1 MMMTVTTEQRTF
13 PGELIEVRDNGL
25 VILSRPDG
33 KLLFVPYAATRAS
46 TIEQTD
52 QRYEIKNGRQPPPD
66 VHEHLRLI
74 SRFPQGLTPELLQQL
89 LAMYQQTELAL
100 PTP

>member
-1 MMMTVTTEQRTF
+1 MMTITTEQRTF

-33 KLLFVPYAATRAS
+33 KLLFVPYEATRAS

-52 QRYEIKNGRQPPPD
+52 QRYEIKNGRQPPQD
-66 VHEHLRLI
+66 VCEHLRLI